1 MEASDVA
8 SLFGAYHAT
17 NSVSMRVKIVG
28 CLGPIAMRQGA
39 IDVNKVND
47 ESGITMD
54 NTLTW
59 DYLGNWCLFHAST

>member
-1 MEASDVA
+1 
-8 SLFGAYHAT
+8 
-17 NSVSMRVKIVG
+17 MRVKIVG